1 MSSLDAEM
9 WAWYALT
16 LVVVVARMASR
27 RMLLGS
33 FKRMLADDYLMAV
46 TMITYTALLA
56 IVSVLTRTPTNLINP
71 DDHIV
76 LTPEDIKLREYGS
89 KLVLVTEHMQMI
101 TLWGVKGCLL
111 FMYGRL
117 TMSLKQNFLVKLV
130 AGYVIVGFVVM
141 QILWF
146 AAWCRPFNHYWQV
159 PPDDLN
165 CSAETNH
172 MITNAVVNISSDI
185 MIILLPM
192 PVFLQSQLPL
202 KRKIILCGV
211 FALGIFTILAA
222 TMSKIYSL
230 GDPFGTEWSYWYI
243 REVSTAVIA
252 ANLPLTWTLLQRVFR
267 LGSFHA
273 KYGKSSNQRTG
284 EGTSRFRSAYGNL
297 SSMDRRPKKTTFVEP
312 GMSFSESQEEIN
324 GKDIPLKIYQKNE
337 VIVNVTTEEASSDK
351 RSPSPPGHTGLERI
365 NLREANA
372 HGGTM
377 KNMLRILSAFHH
389 VAMDARESPQIEI
402 QISPEQIP
410 STGLSVVYEPGDD
423 ATIVDVILVHG
434 LKGHPYKTWRYKQ
447 GSENAEKK
455 PKNQERK
462 TSKLDNPKRLE
473 LRQSFKALL
482 KRPSSK
488 GRQDSVLTTSTV
500 QTSPAAPEND
510 LSVFWPADLLPITC
524 RKARILTFGY
534 DTKITKFTS
543 GPTNM
548 NSIYSHGKD
557 FLFSLGRNPIPGRP
571 LIFVAHSLGGLLVKE
586 MLALSSIS
594 EKPEHKKI
602 VESTAAIVFLG
613 TPHRGS
619 PKLAAIGDWARSM
632 VSSLRFQTTSTIL
645 DTLGLKTTDLER
657 THEAF
662 CRLWNTYDFQVKT
675 FQESLGLTGIG
686 LGVLGDKVVPHES
699 SLIGDPREHAE
710 TLQANHN
717 QLSRF
722 SSAHDPNYIKVAGE
736 IKALYNA
743 IESAHDQNKPS
754 QKSAPGIRH
763 QTVKSVPLMS
773 DVCQPLSETSLLDF
787 LDRKILNDFLSSLRF
802 EDMNARRDSILPP
815 SLNTGSW
822 LTKNEDFEKWQ
833 TTSDKNQHLL
843 FVKGK
848 PGAGKSTLM
857 KETVRRMQQSLI
869 LHKDRVCASF
879 FINAGGQLLH
889 RSPAG
894 IYRSLLY
901 QILPETSICNP
912 SASRGLD
919 QQALIQTIQESVLQS
934 GKIRNEQQLQTL
946 LTQTLRLMSST
957 GTPIFVF
964 LDALDELGEVTQ
976 SHQVDFWS
984 ELVQSP
990 DLQTLRVCLSCR
1002 HFPNISVTGCLEL
1015 KADEYNRQDI
1025 FNYTQRRLKARIAS
1039 DEAIW
1044 IKEIASRIYSLS
1056 EGVFLWVVLVIED
1069 VLKRYNLGIGLQ
1081 MLLYKVESMPSEL
1094 DGLYSEICGSLTR
1107 KEVPVA
1113 RKMFQWVL
1121 AASRPLR
1128 LDEWHHIIAF
1138 IRPLKPSSLTH
1149 WRNSGN
1155 YTATDDHLVRQI
1167 KRLSMGLLEVS
1178 SERPNIKPGGIAEVS
1193 SVNAGAGSMDHE
1205 QGSARVVRVIHESVY
1220 DFFINKGGFQKLCL
1234 ETADPL
1240 LDCHY
1245 TIIHTCLDYL
1255 FIPELDEFVA
1265 ARQRLNSASVSTSS
1279 FHSFPSEEPRRSS
1292 PVPQDLSVRYEFKNL
1307 RKLPTLDSNRRV
1319 ENWLAEHGLL
1329 PSDGSI
1335 VGSRR
1340 YSVTHESIGIA
1351 SRVLVHY
1358 PALLLY
1364 IMADFQYHI
1373 EFLSTSGAFG
1383 SPTWYELL
1391 SRLRDK
1397 EVSDRLMA
1405 LQRENHRRDRTAE
1418 FLRGLPEHGPQLA
1431 QRSKPLSTQSLGNP
1445 RESGGRDWTVEFL
1458 KSLPE
1463 KEWPPLEASRT
1474 KNNASG
1480 HGHTQLKGL
1489 GDLEVLRAFA
1499 PRVATVIVAAAT
1511 AMKVMGRFD

>member
-1 MSSLDAEM
+1 
-9 WAWYALT
+9 
-16 LVVVVARMASR
+16 
-27 RMLLGS
+27 
-33 FKRMLADDYLMAV
+33 
-46 TMITYTALLA
+46 
-56 IVSVLTRTPTNLINP
+56 
-71 DDHIV
+71 
-76 LTPEDIKLREYGS
+76 
-89 KLVLVTEHMQMI
+89 
-101 TLWGVKGCLL
+101 
-111 FMYGRL
+111 
-117 TMSLKQNFLVKLV
+117 
-130 AGYVIVGFVVM
+130 
-141 QILWF
+141 
-146 AAWCRPFNHYWQV
+146 
-159 PPDDLN
+159 
-165 CSAETNH
+165 
-172 MITNAVVNISSDI
+172 
-185 MIILLPM
+185 
-192 PVFLQSQLPL
+192 
-202 KRKIILCGV
+202 
-211 FALGIFTILAA
+211 
-222 TMSKIYSL
+222 
-230 GDPFGTEWSYWYI
+230 
-243 REVSTAVIA
+243 
-252 ANLPLTWTLLQRVFR
+252 
-267 LGSFHA
+267 
-273 KYGKSSNQRTG
+273 
-284 EGTSRFRSAYGNL
+284 
-297 SSMDRRPKKTTFVEP
+297 
-312 GMSFSESQEEIN
+312 
-324 GKDIPLKIYQKNE
+324 
-337 VIVNVTTEEASSDK
+337 
-351 RSPSPPGHTGLERI
+351 
-365 NLREANA
+365 
-372 HGGTM
+372 
-377 KNMLRILSAFHH
+377 MLRISSTFHQ
-389 VAMDARESPQIEI
+389 VAMDARERPQIEI

-423 ATIVDVILVHG
+423 ATIVDVILVLG

-455 PKNQERK
+455 PKNQERQA
-462 TSKLDNPKRLE
+462 SKLNTSKRLE
-473 LRQSFKALL
+473 LRQSFKALV
-482 KRPSSK
+482 KRSSTK
-488 GRQDSVLTTSTV
+488 SRQDSNLTTSTV
-500 QTSPAAPEND
+500 QTSSAAPENE

-557 FLFSLGRNPIPGRP
+557 FLFSLGRNPKPGRP

-586 MLALSSIS
+586 MLALSSTS

-736 IKALYNA
+736 IKALYSAIDNA
-743 IESAHDQNKPS
+743 QDQNKPS
-754 QKSAPGIRH
+754 QKSTLGIRH
-763 QTVKSVPLMS
+763 QAGESVPLTS
-773 DVCQPLSETSLLDF
+773 NASQSLSETSVLKF
-787 LDRKILNDFLSSLRF
+787 LDKKILNDFLVALRF

-822 LTKNEDFEKWQ
+822 LFENENFEKWQ
-833 TTSDKNQHLL
+833 TTTDKNQHLL
-843 FVKGK
+843 FIKGK

-857 KETVRRMQQSLI
+857 KETLRKMRRT
-869 LHKDRVCASF
+869 LHEDGVLVSF
-879 FINAGGQLLH
+879 FIDAGGQRLH
-889 RSPAG
+889 RCSAG

-901 QILPETSICNP
+901 QILPQTSICHP
-912 SASRGLD
+912 SSSSGLD
-919 QQALIQTIQESVLQS
+919 RQALIQTIQEQVQQS
-934 GKIRNEQQLQTL
+934 GELRNEQQLQTL
-946 LTQTLRLMSST
+946 LTQTLRLVSSA

-984 ELVQSP
+984 ELIQSP

-1002 HFPNISVTGCLEL
+1002 HFPNISATGCLEL
-1015 KADEYNRQDI
+1015 KADVYNRHDI
-1025 FNYTQRRLKARIAS
+1025 FNYTQRRLKARIAP
-1039 DEAIW
+1039 DEGLW
-1044 IKEIASRIYSLS
+1044 IKELASRIYSLS

-1069 VLKRYNLGIGLQ
+1069 VLTRYNLGIGLQ

-1094 DGLYSEICGSLTR
+1094 DGLYSEVCGSLTR

-1138 IRPLKPSSLTH
+1138 IRPLRPTSLAH
-1149 WRNSGN
+1149 WRNSDN
-1155 YTATDDHLVRQI
+1155 YTATDSHLERQI

-1178 SERPNIKPGGIAEVS
+1178 SERLIIKPGEIAEVS
-1193 SVNAGAGSMDHE
+1193 SINAGAGSMDHE

-1245 TIIHTCLDYL
+1245 TIIQTCLDYL
-1255 FIPELDEFVA
+1255 FIPELDEFVD

-1279 FHSFPSEEPRRSS
+1279 FHSFPSEDPGKSNTK
-1292 PVPQDLSVRYEFKNL
+1292 PQDPGVRHEFKNL
-1307 RKLPTLDSNRRV
+1307 RKLPTLDSHRRV
-1319 ENWLAEHGLL
+1319 ESWLAEHGLS
-1329 PSDGSI
+1329 PCDGSI
-1335 VGSRR
+1335 SGSRR
-1340 YSVTHESIGIA
+1340 YFITQESIGIA

-1364 IMADFQYHI
+1364 VMADFQYHI
-1373 EFLSTSGAFG
+1373 EFLSSSGALG
-1383 SPTWYELL
+1383 SPAWRQNHCQLKVLEIRERVAGETGQWSF
-1391 SRLRDK
+1391 SRVYQKR
-1397 EVSDRLMA
+1397 
-1405 LQRENHRRDRTAE
+1405 
-1418 FLRGLPEHGPQLA
+1418 RGLPWTQGHGP
-1431 QRSKPLSTQSLGNP
+1431 
-1445 RESGGRDWTVEFL
+1445 
-1458 KSLPE
+1458 
-1463 KEWPPLEASRT
+1463 
-1474 KNNASG
+1474 
-1480 HGHTQLKGL
+1480 TQLKGL
-1489 GDLEVLRAFA
+1489 GDQEVSRASA
-1499 PRVATVIVAAAT
+1499 PQVATVIVAAVTAT
-1511 AMKVMGRFD
+1511 KATSRLD

>member
-1 MSSLDAEM
+1 
-9 WAWYALT
+9 
-16 LVVVVARMASR
+16 
-27 RMLLGS
+27 
-33 FKRMLADDYLMAV
+33 
-46 TMITYTALLA
+46 
-56 IVSVLTRTPTNLINP
+56 
-71 DDHIV
+71 
-76 LTPEDIKLREYGS
+76 
-89 KLVLVTEHMQMI
+89 
-101 TLWGVKGCLL
+101 
-111 FMYGRL
+111 
-117 TMSLKQNFLVKLV
+117 
-130 AGYVIVGFVVM
+130 
-141 QILWF
+141 
-146 AAWCRPFNHYWQV
+146 
-159 PPDDLN
+159 
-165 CSAETNH
+165 
-172 MITNAVVNISSDI
+172 
-185 MIILLPM
+185 
-192 PVFLQSQLPL
+192 
-202 KRKIILCGV
+202 
-211 FALGIFTILAA
+211 
-222 TMSKIYSL
+222 
-230 GDPFGTEWSYWYI
+230 
-243 REVSTAVIA
+243 
-252 ANLPLTWTLLQRVFR
+252 
-267 LGSFHA
+267 
-273 KYGKSSNQRTG
+273 
-284 EGTSRFRSAYGNL
+284 
-297 SSMDRRPKKTTFVEP
+297 
-312 GMSFSESQEEIN
+312 
-324 GKDIPLKIYQKNE
+324 
-337 VIVNVTTEEASSDK
+337 
-351 RSPSPPGHTGLERI
+351 
-365 NLREANA
+365 
-372 HGGTM
+372 
-377 KNMLRILSAFHH
+377 
-389 VAMDARESPQIEI
+389 MDARESPQIEI

-534 DTKITKFTS
+534 NTKITKFTS

-557 FLFSLGRNPIPGRP
+557 FLFSLRRNPIPGRP
-571 LIFVAHSLGGLLVKE
+571 LIFVAHSLGGLLMKE

-602 VESTAAIVFLG
+602 IESTAAIVFLG
-613 TPHRGS
+613 TPHRRS
-619 PKLAAIGDWARSM
+619 PKLAAIGDWARSI

-645 DTLGLKTTDLER
+645 DTLGLKTTDLE
-657 THEAF
+657 
-662 CRLWNTYDFQVKT
+662 Q
-675 FQESLGLTGIG
+675 SLGLTGIG

-802 EDMNARRDSILPP
+802 QDMNARRDSILPP

-857 KETVRRMQQSLI
+857 KETVRRMQHSLI

-1279 FHSFPSEEPRRSS
+1279 FHSFPSEEPRRSR
-1292 PVPQDLSVRYEFKNL
+1292 PAPQDLIVRYEFKNL

-1383 SPTWYELL
+1383 SPTCERTIEGIERPSFLGDYQNMDHNLL
-1391 SRLRDK
+1391 SGQNHCQLK
-1397 EVSDRLMA
+1397 A
-1405 LQRENHRRDRTAE
+1405 LEIRERVAGETGQWSFSRVYQKRS
-1418 FLRGLPEHGPQLA
+1418 GLPWKPQ
-1431 QRSKPLSTQSLGNP
+1431 
-1445 RESGGRDWTVEFL
+1445 
-1458 KSLPE
+1458 
-1463 KEWPPLEASRT
+1463 
-1474 KNNASG
+1474 G

>member
-1 MSSLDAEM
+1 
-9 WAWYALT
+9 
-16 LVVVVARMASR
+16 
-27 RMLLGS
+27 
-33 FKRMLADDYLMAV
+33 
-46 TMITYTALLA
+46 
-56 IVSVLTRTPTNLINP
+56 
-71 DDHIV
+71 
-76 LTPEDIKLREYGS
+76 
-89 KLVLVTEHMQMI
+89 
-101 TLWGVKGCLL
+101 
-111 FMYGRL
+111 
-117 TMSLKQNFLVKLV
+117 
-130 AGYVIVGFVVM
+130 
-141 QILWF
+141 
-146 AAWCRPFNHYWQV
+146 
-159 PPDDLN
+159 
-165 CSAETNH
+165 
-172 MITNAVVNISSDI
+172 
-185 MIILLPM
+185 
-192 PVFLQSQLPL
+192 
-202 KRKIILCGV
+202 
-211 FALGIFTILAA
+211 
-222 TMSKIYSL
+222 
-230 GDPFGTEWSYWYI
+230 
-243 REVSTAVIA
+243 
-252 ANLPLTWTLLQRVFR
+252 
-267 LGSFHA
+267 
-273 KYGKSSNQRTG
+273 
-284 EGTSRFRSAYGNL
+284 
-297 SSMDRRPKKTTFVEP
+297 
-312 GMSFSESQEEIN
+312 
-324 GKDIPLKIYQKNE
+324 
-337 VIVNVTTEEASSDK
+337 
-351 RSPSPPGHTGLERI
+351 
-365 NLREANA
+365 
-372 HGGTM
+372 
-377 KNMLRILSAFHH
+377 
-389 VAMDARESPQIEI
+389 
-402 QISPEQIP
+402 
-410 STGLSVVYEPGDD
+410 
-423 ATIVDVILVHG
+423 
-434 LKGHPYKTWRYKQ
+434 
-447 GSENAEKK
+447 
-455 PKNQERK
+455 
-462 TSKLDNPKRLE
+462 
-473 LRQSFKALL
+473 
-482 KRPSSK
+482 
-488 GRQDSVLTTSTV
+488 
-500 QTSPAAPEND
+500 
-510 LSVFWPADLLPITC
+510 
-524 RKARILTFGY
+524 
-534 DTKITKFTS
+534 
-543 GPTNM
+543 
-548 NSIYSHGKD
+548 
-557 FLFSLGRNPIPGRP
+557 
-571 LIFVAHSLGGLLVKE
+571 

-736 IKALYNA
+736 IKAIYNA
-743 IESAHDQNKPS
+743 IDNAQDQNKPS
-754 QKSAPGIRH
+754 QKSTSGTRDQAG
-763 QTVKSVPLMS
+763 KSAPLMS
-773 DVCQPLSETSLLDF
+773 SVYQSLSETSSPNF
-787 LDRKILNDFLSSLRF
+787 LDKKILNDFLVTLRF

-822 LTKNEDFEKWQ
+822 LSENEHFEKWQ
-833 TTSDKNQHLL
+833 TSADKNQHLL
-843 FVKGK
+843 FIKGK

-857 KETVRRMQQSLI
+857 KETLRRMQRQLI
-869 LHKDRVCASF
+869 LHGDGGVCASF
-879 FINAGGQLLH
+879 FIDAGGQLLH
-889 RSPAG
+889 RCSAG

-901 QILPETSICNP
+901 QILPQTSICNP
-912 SASRGLD
+912 SVASGLD
-919 QQALIQTIQESVLQS
+919 QQALIQTIQESVPQS
-934 GKIRNEQQLQTL
+934 GRLRNEQQLQTL
-946 LTQTLRLMSST
+946 LTQTLRFVSSE
-957 GTPIFVF
+957 GKPIFVF

-1002 HFPNISVTGCLEL
+1002 HFPNISVSGSLEL
-1015 KADEYNRQDI
+1015 KADVYNRQDI

-1039 DEAIW
+1039 DEELW
-1044 IKEIASRIYSLS
+1044 IRELASRIYSLS

-1069 VLKRYNLGIGLQ
+1069 VLTRYNLGIGLQ

-1138 IRPLKPSSLTH
+1138 IRPLRPTSLTY
-1149 WRNSGN
+1149 WRSSDN

-1178 SERPNIKPGGIAEVS
+1178 SERPIIKPGEIAEVS
-1193 SVNAGAGSMDHE
+1193 SINAGAGSMDHE

-1234 ETADPL
+1234 DTADPL

-1279 FHSFPSEEPRRSS
+1279 FHSFPSEEPRESS
-1292 PVPQDLSVRYEFKNL
+1292 PAPQDPSVRHEFKNL
-1307 RKLPTLDSNRRV
+1307 RKLPTLDSHRRV
-1319 ENWLAEHGLL
+1319 ESWLTEHGLS
-1329 PSDGSI
+1329 PCDGSI

-1340 YSVTHESIGIA
+1340 YSVTQESIGVA

-1373 EFLSTSGAFG
+1373 EFLSSSGALG
-1383 SPTWYELL
+1383 SPAWRELVK
-1391 SRLRDK
+1391 RLRDQK
-1397 EVSDRLMA
+1397 VSDRLTA

-1431 QRSKPLSTQSLGNP
+1431 QRL
-1445 RESGGRDWTVEFL
+1445 
-1458 KSLPE
+1458 E
-1463 KEWPPLEASRT
+1463 KALQIE
-1474 KNNASG
+1474 
-1480 HGHTQLKGL
+1480 
-1489 GDLEVLRAFA
+1489 
-1499 PRVATVIVAAAT
+1499 
-1511 AMKVMGRFD
+1511 MKFRQN